1 VFCKHEIIGSIPFS
15 SNQKKRTHN
24 SAVECIFDKDKVDS
38 SNLSEFKTKKKR
50 MKIKLNTIFNYQIIK
65 KNQKIKNN
73 NYCPSTNNFK
83 NELNIIQI
91 KDIKNKSKYQELNI
105 KIINEKK
112 RKIIREREKVILSFN
127 KKRFKGQLI

>member
-1 VFCKHEIIGSIPFS
+1 
-15 SNQKKRTHN
+15 
-24 SAVECIFDKDKVDS
+24 
-38 SNLSEFKTKKKR
+38 

-73 NYCPSTNNFK
+73 NYCSSTNNFK